1 MTSSQARV
9 KSAPSELGRR
19 EESRLRV
26 LVVDNDRQHRELI
39 VRRLRNEFP
48 TAGFIEV
55 ADREGLD
62 RALDGGCDVVLTD
75 YRLQWSDGLR
85 VLRLVKEKYPHTPV
99 VMVTETGSEE
109 IAAEGMKSGLSDYVL
124 KARLDRLPQIVRQEI
139 EKARL
144 RREHDR
150 ALEQIRISEERYRA
164 ISELSSDYAY
174 SIRVEPGGRLQWEW
188 VTQALQRITGYS
200 AEDLKVDIGL
210 SSIVHPED
218 AEAARVRE
226 SKLREGKPDVSEFR
240 VLTRSGGVRWLREIA
255 RPVRDA
261 GGRLTHILGSGQ
273 DITEH
278 KRAEEER
285 ARRIREQMAR
295 MEAEAGERR
304 YRMLAEAIPQI
315 VWTARPDGSIDY
327 LNRRWSEYT
336 GMPAGEAQGWKWEQ
350 MVHPGD
356 LERYQE
362 SWKRSVA
369 TGELF
374 ELEYRLRR
382 SDGAYLWHL
391 GRAVALKNGGGSV
404 IKWFG
409 SATNIDPQKRAEE
422 ALRRSDERF
431 RLVTKAT
438 NDAIWDWDL
447 ATDTIQWNEVLETA
461 FGHVPDSSRSKG
473 SWRREMIHPEDR
485 EQVWNGLGRAID
497 AGEEIWTDEYRF
509 RRADG
514 SYAGVIDRGYVVHD
528 DSGKPVR
535 MIGAMQ
541 DNSARKGAEER
552 LRRSNEDLQHFA
564 YVASHDLQEPLRTI
578 ASYTQL
584 LAKRYHGKLDADAD
598 QFIQFITGAVTR
610 MHGLLNDLLAYSRAV
625 DTRSEHRK
633 ELTSTEAVLQW
644 TLMNLNAAIKDNE
657 AVVTHDPLPPVYAN
671 QTRLVLVFQ
680 NLIGNAIKY
689 RKKDEPPRIHV
700 SAQQRGDEW
709 VFSVRD
715 NGIGIDPRYHQQV
728 FGAFKRLH
736 GREYPGSGIGLAISS
751 RIIERHGGRMWVES
765 EPDKG
770 STFYFTMPA

>member
-1 MTSSQARV
+1 M
-9 KSAPSELGRR
+9 
-19 EESRLRV
+19 RV
-26 LVVDNDRQHRELI
+26 LVIDNNREHRELI
-39 VRRLRNEFP
+39 ISRLRTEFP
-48 TAGFIEV
+48 G
-55 ADREGLD
+55 ADFVEIARQEDLD
-62 RALDGGCDVVLTD
+62 RALSGGGCDAVLTD
-75 YRLQWSDGLR
+75 YPLQWSDGLR
-85 VLRLVKEKYPHTPV
+85 VTRLVKEKYPHTPV
-99 VMVTETGSEE
+99 VMVTQAGSEE

-124 KARLDRLPQIVRQEI
+124 KARLDRLPQIVREEI

-150 ALEQIRISEERYRA
+150 ALAQLRISEERYRA

-174 SIRVEPGGRLQWEW
+174 SIRIGPGGQLELEW

-200 AEDLKVDIGL
+200 QEELQGDVGL
-210 SSIVHPED
+210 NSIVHPED
-218 AEAARVRE
+218 AGTARSREA
-226 SKLREGKPDVSEFR
+226 KLREGKPDVSEFR
-240 VLTRSGGVRWLREIA
+240 VRAKSGEIRWLREIA
-255 RPVRDA
+255 RPVRDDA
-261 GGRLTHILGSGQ
+261 GRLTHIIGSGQ

-278 KRAEEER
+278 RRAEEER
-285 ARRIREQMAR
+285 SRRIQEQMAR

-327 LNRRWSEYT
+327 FNRRWSEYT
-336 GMPAGEAQGWKWEQ
+336 GLSFDETQGWKWEELI
-350 MVHPGD
+350 HPD
-356 LERYQE
+356 DRERYGE

-369 TGELF
+369 VGELF

-382 SDGAYLWHL
+382 SDGEYLWHL
-391 GRAVALKNGGGSV
+391 SRAIALKNGGGDV

-409 SATNIDPQKRAEE
+409 SATNIDPLKRAEE
-422 ALRRSDERF
+422 ALRQSDERF
-431 RLVTKAT
+431 HLVTKAT

-447 ATDTIQWNEVLETA
+447 AADAIDWNEVLETA
-461 FGHVPDSSRSKG
+461 FGHVPDAPRSTA

-485 EQVWNGLGRAID
+485 ERVWNGFRRAIET
-497 AGEEIWTDEYRF
+497 GEKIWTDEYRF

-514 SYAGVIDRGYVVHD
+514 SYADVIDRGYVVHD
-528 DSGKPVR
+528 DTGEPVR
-535 MIGAMQ
+535 MIGALQ
-541 DNSARKGAEER
+541 DISGRKRAEER

-578 ASYTQL
+578 ASYVQL
-584 LAKRYHGKLDADAD
+584 LAKRYQGKLDADAD

-610 MHGLLNDLLAYSRAV
+610 VHGLINDLLAYSRAV
-625 DTRSEHRK
+625 DTRSERRM

-644 TLMNLNAAIKDNE
+644 TLMNLNAAIKDSG
-657 AVVTHDPLPPVYAN
+657 AVVTHDPLPAVYAD
-671 QTRLVLVFQ
+671 QARLVLVFQ

-700 SAQQRGDEW
+700 SAEQRGDEW
-709 VFSVRD
+709 IFSVRD

-728 FGAFKRLH
+728 FGVFKRLH

-765 EPDKG
+765 EPDEG